1 MWTLSSQRNYV
12 CVVSRA
18 IGHYYESLVLAL
30 DMKEH
35 HTLECLSQTQFEP
48 AYKQALSAPT
58 KKSPEVPD
66 KPLDSPELLERLLLE
81 PKTKDEQKQKLQ
93 KYMTIVK
100 HPLGKSNQDESVNRN

>member
-1 MWTLSSQRNYV
+1 MFVTNTKTPTFVKTNQ
-12 CVVSRA
+12 
-18 IGHYYESLVLAL
+18 
-30 DMKEH
+30 
-35 HTLECLSQTQFEP
+35 P

-66 KPLDSPELLERLLLE
+66 KPLDSPELLERLILE

-100 HPLGKSNQDESVNRN
+100 HSLGKSNQDEAVFNHCYESVNRN